1 MVALISKINFKLA
14 VNTVLLI
21 ATCALLYHFLIV
33 SQLIPYNIAWGGRL
47 DSLSAM
53 YVFEA
58 ISITINLLII
68 SVIAT
73 KGGYMKSVIPAKVVT
88 VVLWALV
95 VVFSLNTIGNIFA
108 KTLFEALVFTPV
120 TLVSAVFCYRM
131 VVEK

>member
-1 MVALISKINFKLA
+1 MIRKINFRLA

-21 ATCALLYHFLIV
+21 AICALVYHFLIV
-33 SQLIPYNIAWGGRL
+33 TQVIPYNIAWGGRL
-47 DSLSAM
+47 ESLSAM

-58 ISITINLLII
+58 VSITINLLII
-68 SVIAT
+68 AVIAT
-73 KGGYMKSVIPAKVVT
+73 KGGYLKPVIPLKVVS

-95 VVFSLNTIGNIFA
+95 VIFSLNTIGNIFA

-131 VVEK
+131 AIEK